1 MAGITLIEAAKRVL
15 AGGEV
20 FRAGVIQTFAEK
32 SDLLRVLPFIDIP
45 GGSYRYNQE
54 QALPGI
60 GFRGVNGSY
69 TPSTGILNPVVEPL
83 VIAGGELDVDN
94 FILQTMGQGVRT
106 GEEARKI
113 KALAHNWTLKFI
125 KGDSTTT
132 PAEFDGLQQR
142 VTGNQLIA
150 AGTTNTGD
158 ALSLAKL
165 DEAIDAVAS
174 PTHLLMNK
182 AMRRRLS
189 TAARTTTV
197 GGNLVW
203 DKDEFG
209 RQVALYNDLPILI
222 VDEDNTGTQ
231 ILPFTEAPSVAGG
244 TSVSTSIY
252 VASLQEEGVQGIQNG
267 IMQAEDLGSL
277 QTQPCKRTRVEW
289 YCGIVVL
296 HPKAAAR
303 LYGIINSAVL
313 V

>member
-1 MAGITLIEAAKRVL
+1 MGITLLEAAKLVL
-15 AGGEV
+15 AGGETY
-20 FRAGVIQTFAEK
+20 RAGVIQTFAEK
-32 SDLLRVLPFIDIP
+32 SDLLRVLPFTDIP

-54 QALPGI
+54 QTLPGI

-69 TPSTGILNPVVEPL
+69 TASTGIINPVVEPL

-94 FILQTMGQGVRT
+94 FILATMGEGVRT
-106 GEEARKI
+106 RHEAMKI

-125 KGDSTTT
+125 KGDSSTT
-132 PAEFDGLQQR
+132 PAELDGLQNR
-142 VTGNQLIA
+142 IAGNQLIA

-165 DEAIDAVAS
+165 DETIDAVAN
-174 PTHLLMNK
+174 PTHILMNK
-182 AMRRRLS
+182 AIRRRLS
-189 TAARTTTV
+189 TAARTPSV
-197 GGNLVW
+197 GGNYVL

-209 RQVALYNDLPILI
+209 RQVGLYNDLPILI

-252 VASLQEEGVQGIQNG
+252 VVSLTEEGVQGIQNG
-267 IMQAEDLGSL
+267 IMRVEDLGSL

-289 YCGIVVL
+289 YCGVTVL
-296 HPKAAAR
+296 HPKAASR
-303 LYGIINSAVL
+303 LYGITNAAV
-313 V
+313 VV